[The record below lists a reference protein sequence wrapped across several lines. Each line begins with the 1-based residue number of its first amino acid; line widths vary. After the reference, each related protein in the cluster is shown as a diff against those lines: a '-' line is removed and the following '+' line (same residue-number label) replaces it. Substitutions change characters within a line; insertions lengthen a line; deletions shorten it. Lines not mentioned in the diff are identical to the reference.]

1 MVAVVEGG
9 VFCTLRTKRC
19 RRVRSLSLSVT
30 VALLGMTFR
39 LTPAMVAPAHLMAWW
54 QMAGRLVVAML
65 ILVGQAALGRWV
77 DPQLLGAVVEE
88 EAVALEDQGS

>member
-1 MVAVVEGG
+1 MV
-9 VFCTLRTKRC
+9 
-19 RRVRSLSLSVT
+19 
-30 VALLGMTFR
+30 
-39 LTPAMVAPAHLMAWW
+39 MVAPAPLMAWW

-88 EAVALEDQGS
+88 EAVALVDIEVQYSMKLQAAGVVLKPHLF